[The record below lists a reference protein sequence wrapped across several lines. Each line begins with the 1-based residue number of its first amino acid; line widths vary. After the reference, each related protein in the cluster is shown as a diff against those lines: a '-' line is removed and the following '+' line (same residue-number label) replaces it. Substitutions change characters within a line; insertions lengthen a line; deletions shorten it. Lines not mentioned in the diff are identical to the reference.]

1 MPIFGF
7 RDFDELLAFHCAP
20 VLMGIKPAN
29 LISLPQI
36 KEQELKMLLIDY
48 NRQFTAQKIVFRQI
62 CSCNQKRLLLIYQ
75 AVELGCLLKN
85 KACRNY
91 LASVGYGRY
100 SSLEEDLLTLEKRLQ
115 YSCEFPHEIGIFLGY
130 PLEDVLGFV
139 INKGKSCKY
148 SGYWKVYGDVEQAK
162 RVFAVYEKCRD
173 SILQKLADGLPLY
186 KAVITA

>member
-1 MPIFGF
+1 MQIFGF

-36 KEQELKMLLIDY
+36 KEQELKMLLTEY

-91 LASVGYGRY
+91 LTSVGYGRY

-148 SGYWKVYGDVEQAK
+148 SGYWKVYGNVEQAK